1 MQIKCV
7 GYAKYAIIQNTQNTQ
22 TCKMKNVIYRKIC
35 NPKRKWE
42 AFSFQC
48 AFLWQ
53 CFVWL
58 LHKVVLSSKH
68 IRQTIWNLF
77 VTLISVFFQPNFE
90 KRCPKKKSKRQNH
103 FANLCKIC
111 SQTFEQKLNI
121 QDQQN
126 QLLIFGGM
134 LVRKWQPRLLNSKPR
149 ANLLYTH
156 ET

>member
-1 MQIKCV
+1 
-7 GYAKYAIIQNTQNTQ
+7 
-22 TCKMKNVIYRKIC
+22 MKNVIHRKIC

-48 AFLWQ
+48 AFLCQ

-58 LHKVVLSSKH
+58 LYKVVLASKH

-111 SQTFEQKLNI
+111 SQTFEQKLNF

-134 LVRKWQPRLLNSKPR
+134 LVRKWQSRLLNSKPR
-149 ANLLYTH
+149 ANVLHTRNIKFLNRSYH
-156 ET
+156 CSVV